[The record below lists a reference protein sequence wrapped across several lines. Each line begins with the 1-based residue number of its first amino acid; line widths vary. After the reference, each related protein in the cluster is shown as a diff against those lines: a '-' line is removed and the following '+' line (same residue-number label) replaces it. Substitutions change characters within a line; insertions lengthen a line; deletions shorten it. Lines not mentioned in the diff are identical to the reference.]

1 MSGPEQAAR
10 EATLEAVHSDQLR
23 LQEQLR
29 ELSETLTQI
38 EHHLMGGPTMQMVSA
53 AQAPAAA
60 IDVRPGAVLGAPP
73 GIIGAAALPPPGKL
87 PQMCELGTNN
97 SQVVSDMYGRLTHLT
112 AILGVPQREL

>member
-38 EHHLMGGPTMQMVSA
+38 EHHLMGGPTTQMISA
-53 AQAPAAA
+53 AQAQESGLAT
-60 IDVRPGAVLGAPP
+60 RPGAVLGAPP
-73 GIIGAAALPPPGKL
+73 GTIGAAALPPPGKL
-87 PQMCELGTNN
+87 PQMCELGVSN
-97 SQVVSDMYGRLTHLT
+97 SQVVSDMYGRLTNLT
-112 AILGVPQREL
+112 GILGVPQ